1 MYFRPK
7 NPPITIVSGVCVNAM
22 HQGGDVGLLGG
33 AESLY
38 KTAASKRITDALGIQ
53 DAEPGLSD
61 EGDDDSGEAS

>member
-1 MYFRPK
+1 M
-7 NPPITIVSGVCVNAM
+7 CVNAM

>member
-1 MYFRPK
+1 
-7 NPPITIVSGVCVNAM
+7 M
-22 HQGGDVGLLGG
+22 HQGGDVGLFGG